1 MFEMLGLVLKKTA
14 EEYSANIKVAVSY
27 LLLLVFVFI
36 FVLFQD
42 FYIASGTVFL
52 SYSSSVSVL
61 GALLVGLV
69 FLYFFSF
76 FVSLTI
82 YSVRRDVQHMSLD
95 EYWNELLRGSSLK
108 IFLFYLGLAILF
120 YILSVLGLQFGISL
134 SIIAAIDLIVA
145 FVLMYVP
152 QSIVLDEDSISFGI
166 GESIGFVLAQPL
178 LAISAVLIGS
188 FILAIIFFIEF
199 GLDLAGFPGNF
210 VSLVIV
216 LVLLLPLIEQ
226 MKSYS
231 YIMKSD
237 LLRSVE
243 YYQSKAIPAPK
254 PMKINATR
262 LREKNFGGKL

>member
-14 EEYSANIKVAVSY
+14 EEYSSNIKVAVSY
-27 LLLLVFVFI
+27 LLLLVFIFI

-42 FYIASGTVFL
+42 FYIASGTVSL

-61 GALLVGLV
+61 AGLVIGLV

-82 YSVRRDVQHMSLD
+82 YSVRRDIQHMSLD
-95 EYWNELLRGSSLK
+95 EYWNELLRGASLK
-108 IFLFYLGLAILF
+108 IFLFYLGLVVLF
-120 YILSVLGLQFGISL
+120 YAISFAGSQFGIGL
-134 SIIAAIDLIVA
+134 PVIAAVDFVIA
-145 FVLMYVP
+145 FALMYVP
-152 QSIVLDEDSISFGI
+152 QSIVLDEESVSFGI
-166 GESIGFVLAQPL
+166 GESINFVISQPVF
-178 LAISAVLIGS
+178 AVSTVVIGS
-188 FILAIIFFIEF
+188 AILAVIFFLEF
-199 GLDLAGFPGNF
+199 GLDLAGLPGNF

-231 YIMKSD
+231 YMMKSD

-243 YYQSKAIPAPK
+243 YCQSKAKPAP
-254 PMKINATR
+254 PPVKINAVR
-262 LREKNFGGKL
+262 LRERRLGGKL